1 MGNNKNKKAVKI
13 KVKKP
18 EALLALP
25 LDLSKGINENY
36 DFNADIYVGEMI
48 KYILYLIPE
57 YNII

>member
-1 MGNNKNKKAVKI
+1 MKI

-25 LDLSKGINENY
+25 LDLSKGTNENY
-36 DFNADIYVGEMI
+36 DFNANIYVGEMI